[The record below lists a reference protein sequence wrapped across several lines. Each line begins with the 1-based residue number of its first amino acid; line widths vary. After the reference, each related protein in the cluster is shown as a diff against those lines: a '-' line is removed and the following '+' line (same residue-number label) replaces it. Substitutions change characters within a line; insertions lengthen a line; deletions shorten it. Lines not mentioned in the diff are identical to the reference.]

1 MALKHKAALV
11 DLSNI
16 SKPVSKSAEDNEKP
30 VRTSIGMHAD
40 AIFRDEK
47 IAAENTSLKDRLAAF
62 QGAKPARLLDP
73 NNVFASKWA
82 NRHKE
87 SFENAEFESLKR
99 EIESAGGNVQAI
111 LVRPRAGQ
119 AGEYEIVFGHRRHR
133 ACQLLAL
140 PVLAVVDELSD
151 VELFT
156 QMDREN
162 RERAALRPYEVGMM
176 YSRALDEGLFPSAR
190 KLSESVGVDLS
201 QLGKAL
207 SLARLPSDIV
217 KAFASPLDLQYR
229 WVGELTRS
237 IQKDPERILALAK
250 QLQQAEPKH
259 PSAEVFQRLT
269 AASGTVPLPAIR
281 EIQLSGKSG
290 QTGKLIFNDAERTVK
305 VTLSNFDPGGFK
317 SAEKAIQALLR

>member
-47 IAAENTSLKDRLAAF
+47 ISAENIVLKDRLAEF

-73 NNVFASKWA
+73 NTVFASKWA

-87 SFENAEFESLKR
+87 SFENAEFESLKL

-140 PVLAVVDELSD
+140 PVLAVVDDLSD

-176 YSRALDEGLFPSAR
+176 YSRALNEGLFPSAR
-190 KLSESVGVDLS
+190 KLAESVGVDLS

-207 SLARLPSDIV
+207 ALARLPADV
-217 KAFASPLDLQYR
+217 LKAFLSPLDLQYR

-237 IQKDPERILALAK
+237 IQKDPERVLALAK
-250 QLQQAEPKH
+250 TIQRELPR
-259 PSAEVFQRLT
+259 PSATEVFSRLT
-269 AASGTVPLPAIR
+269 EASGTVLPPESRKFHLTGNA
-281 EIQLSGKSG
+281 GK
-290 QTGKLIFNDAERTVK
+290 IAE
-305 VTLSNFDPGGFK
+305 LNFDAQKRVATITLGNIDPNKFK
-317 SAEKAIQALLR
+317 NVEKAVRALLR